1 MKKDSA
7 SMKTVSAFAA
17 VLLLACVASPDA
29 QAQPPAVQEVIDA
42 LSLDSLVATVRVL
55 SGEVGSKNG
64 GTSDTIYSRDVRKAA
79 NALAAEYLM
88 QKLMNL
94 GLRPQQ
100 QKFTDF
106 FWAMKVEGANV
117 LAEQSGTLFPS
128 RKYIL
133 GSHFDSYT
141 YPDAIIAPG
150 ADDNASGCAALLE
163 TARLVSRYKTAYSVV
178 YAFWD
183 AEELGTWGSAAHA
196 DSAAAQGDTIL
207 GVVNL
212 DMLGWDGENDSVMA
226 IQASDIGQSSRL
238 ADTLTLVC
246 RRYGLGL
253 KPVVHNPGAYSS
265 DHREFWWHGYG
276 AVSFGEES
284 PLNPHYHKTSD
295 RLEYF
300 NLSYFHNL
308 AKLAAGS
315 IAMLADIKGP
325 LAVQASPQTP
335 GLFLLEQ
342 NYPNPFNPST
352 TIRYGLPSRSHVTL
366 TVVNTLGQEVA
377 TLVQGEQEAG
387 FHEAV
392 FDATGLASGVYLYR
406 LTAGSYVETRKLV
419 LVR

>member
-1 MKKDSA
+1 
-7 SMKTVSAFAA
+7 MKTVSAFAA
-17 VLLLACVASPDA
+17 VLLLACVASPHA
-29 QAQPPAVQEVIDA
+29 QAQLPAVQEVIDA
-42 LSLDSLVATVRVL
+42 VSLDSLVATVRVL

-64 GTSDTIYSRDVRKAA
+64 GTGDTIYSRDVRKSA

-94 GLRPQQ
+94 GLRPQR
-100 QKFTDF
+100 QKFTYF
-106 FWAMKVEGANV
+106 FFFGAFKGEGANV

-133 GSHFDSYT
+133 GSHFDSHT
-141 YPDAIIAPG
+141 DTIIAPG

-183 AEELGTWGSAAHA
+183 AEEVGAWGSAAHA

-226 IQASDIGQSSRL
+226 IQASDIGQSSKL

-253 KPVVHNPGAYSS
+253 KPVVHNPGAYNS
-265 DHREFWWHGYG
+265 DHREFWRRGYG

-295 RLEYF
+295 RLQYF

-325 LAVQASPQTP
+325 LAVQSSPQTP

-342 NYPNPFNPST
+342 NYPNPFNPT
-352 TIRYGLPSRSHVTL
+352 TVIRYQLPEVSDVKLFVYDILGREVTVL
-366 TVVNTLGQEVA
+366 VNERKNAGSYEVK
-377 TLVQGEQEAG
+377 
-387 FHEAV
+387 
-392 FDATGLASGVYLYR
+392 FDAWNLTSGVYFYR
-406 LTAGSYVETRKLV
+406 LQAGDFVSTKRL
-419 LVR
+419 LLLR